1 MHLCELFKTKAQAG
15 SMPDRCGYDMA
26 RWPRIDWSPYRRCG
40 RRAGGLNQRLAV
52 YAASVSITVKIID
65 VSGNGRVGATTML
78 EGVSSRITLGDL
90 VRTRVREEVAR
101 FNAAPQPVFTGL
113 VMPEGGL
120 ATEEGFRLPKQ
131 RRLDWE
137 RQADRAIEA
146 FERNGFFVLVDDRQ
160 VTELDEELELTAD
173 SDIRFVR
180 LVQLV
185 GG

>member
-1 MHLCELFKTKAQAG
+1 MG
-15 SMPDRCGYDMA
+15 
-26 RWPRIDWSPYRRCG
+26 
-40 RRAGGLNQRLAV
+40 
-52 YAASVSITVKIID
+52 ITVKIVD
-65 VSGNGRVGATTML
+65 VSGAGRVGTTTLL
-78 EGVSSRITLGDL
+78 EGVSSRITLRDL

-101 FNAAPQPVFTGL
+101 FNAAPQPVFRGL

-120 ATEEGFRLPKQ
+120 PTAEGFRLLEQ

-146 FERNGFFVLVDDRQ
+146 FGRNGFFVLVDDRQ
-160 VTELDEELELTAD
+160 VTELDEQLELTAD

>member
-1 MHLCELFKTKAQAG
+1 
-15 SMPDRCGYDMA
+15 MP
-26 RWPRIDWSPYRRCG
+26 
-40 RRAGGLNQRLAV
+40 
-52 YAASVSITVKIID
+52 ITVEIKD
-65 VSGNGRVGATTML
+65 QSGAGRVGATTTL
-78 EGVSSRITLGDL
+78 EGISSMITLRDL

-101 FNAAPQPVFTGL
+101 YNAGPSNVFSGL
-113 VMPEGGL
+113 VMPEG
-120 ATEEGFRLPKQ
+120 AQPAADGFRMPKP
-131 RRLDWE
+131 RRIDWE

-160 VTELDEELELTAD
+160 VTQLDEELDLSPE